1 MPNPARTW
9 RDLPKPVRFL
19 LAHGAVGF
27 VISALFVGAL
37 LVANPG
43 DTGQLLLTAV
53 GHWWPAVALWLYTG
67 LAFGTVQVAMATM
80 LLATAEPRQPPGGS
94 RAPALAPALLRLR
107 ARP

>member
-19 LAHGAVGF
+19 LAHGSVGF
-27 VISALFVGAL
+27 VISALFVVTL

-43 DTGQLLLTAV
+43 DAGQLLLTAV

-67 LAFGTVQVAMATM
+67 FAFGTVQVAMATM
-80 LLATAEPRQPPGGS
+80 LLATEPRHPPGGS

-107 ARP
+107 PRR